1 MKKALSLAF
10 ALCLGGA
17 AIACAQDEGAAAPAA
32 EKPDTLSERAGYAF
46 GHNMGANMKQQDL
59 GLDLEAMV
67 QGLRDGLAGAEAALT
82 EEEMQAAVNEFQ
94 QQMMAKQQEAAE
106 KAKAENMA
114 AGDAFRATNGAR
126 EGVTT
131 TASGLQYEV
140 LTAGTGPKPATT
152 DRVSVHYR
160 GTLVDGTQ
168 FDASYD
174 RGQPATFPVTGVI
187 KGWQEVLQLMPVG
200 SKWKVVIP
208 PDLAYGERGS
218 PPRIG
223 PGSTLVFEVE
233 LLGIEGQEGGGE
245 AAPESGGAAGGGG

>member
-106 KAKAENMA
+106 RPRPRTC
-114 AGDAFRATNGAR
+114 RATTSSARNGKASAR
-126 EGVTT
+126 GPPAGAT
-131 TASGLQYEV
+131 TAW
-140 LTAGTGPKPATT
+140 
-152 DRVSVHYR
+152 R
-160 GTLVDGTQ
+160 
-168 FDASYD
+168 
-174 RGQPATFPVTGVI
+174 
-187 KGWQEVLQLMPVG
+187 W
-200 SKWKVVIP
+200 
-208 PDLAYGERGS
+208 
-218 PPRIG
+218 
-223 PGSTLVFEVE
+223 
-233 LLGIEGQEGGGE
+233 
-245 AAPESGGAAGGGG
+245 